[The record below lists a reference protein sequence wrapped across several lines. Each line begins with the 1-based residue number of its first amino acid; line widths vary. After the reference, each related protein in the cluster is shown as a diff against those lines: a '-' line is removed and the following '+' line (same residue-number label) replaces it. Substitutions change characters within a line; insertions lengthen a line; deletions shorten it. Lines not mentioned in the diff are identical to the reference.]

1 RMKKEL
7 MGVFLQEEAGA
18 TLKPLERST
27 PAGSIPQYW
36 FDQLSSSVMT
46 SSNTRL
52 TKANPVL
59 LQLSCEL
66 VLATDD
72 KEVSVR
78 LNLARIPS
86 TTLLGKLKGSAAV
99 EGGVL
104 PSEKAFPVS
113 LEEAVRN
120 YPYVSFTLSGLTIKA
135 WGKPIQ
141 NSAAA
146 KIYEEYFKGL
156 KERTEDAEKRLGQI
170 HRDFMAELGQSNPLW
185 KELSACKDTKFS
197 GASKELVLAVDTGL
211 RSGSDPFSS
220 PQDKADFIANSK
232 IKRVRPFLG
241 ILAPTMN
248 HKGSFSLG
256 GFDF

>member
-1 RMKKEL
+1 MDL
-7 MGVFLQEEAGA
+7 FVQEEAGA
-18 TLKPLERST
+18 SSKPLERPT
-27 PAGSIPQYW
+27 PAGNIPQYW
-36 FDQLSSSVMT
+36 FDQLSSTVMT

-52 TKANPVL
+52 TKTNPVL

-78 LNLARIPS
+78 LNLARMPS
-86 TTLLGKLKGSAAV
+86 TTLLGKLRGSAAV

-104 PSEKAFPVS
+104 PNEKAFPVS
-113 LEEAVRN
+113 IEEAIRN

-156 KERTEDAEKRLGQI
+156 KERTEEAEKRLGQI
-170 HRDFMAELGQSNPLW
+170 HRDFMADLGQSNPLW
-185 KELSACKDTKFS
+185 KELSASKDTKFS
-197 GASKELVLAVDTGL
+197 SASKELVLAVATGL

-220 PQDKADFIANSK
+220 AQDKANFIANSK

-241 ILAPTMN
+241 ILAPIMN